1 MRTRTRRLD
10 ASRSSG
16 ELTRVPMPADAV
28 ETHLSGVPAPGRQV
42 PLITGFGP
50 ATVHVRDTPGSEDG
64 IAVYLHGLAG
74 SATNWTDLAASLAPH
89 LRGIAVD
96 LPGFGLSEPPDWF
109 DYSCE
114 QHAHVVIRLLEE
126 SLTGAVHLFG
136 NSFGGAVAVLIA
148 ARRPDLVSS
157 LTLISPAM
165 PDLRPDPRRLS
176 DPRIPLAWLP
186 LLGPAVRR
194 RLAAVPPGERA
205 RKLLELCFA
214 DPAAVPDD
222 RLRLVVEEFRERAD
236 FAWAEAALGR
246 TTTGLMWSWLSPPWR
261 SPWNLLPEVAAPGLV
276 VWGAQDRVVSVRKA
290 PRTARELRRGRLLV
304 LPRTGHVAQLEHPRV
319 VAAAV
324 IGMLREVEVDRW

>member
-1 MRTRTRRLD
+1 
-10 ASRSSG
+10 
-16 ELTRVPMPADAV
+16 MPVGAV
-28 ETHLSGVPAPGRQV
+28 DPPLSGVPAPGRYVQ
-42 PLITGFGP
+42 LSTGFGP
-50 ATVHVRDTPGSEDG
+50 LTLHVRDTPGTGAET
-64 IAVYLHGLAG
+64 AVYLHGLAG
-74 SATNWTDLAASLAPH
+74 SAANWTDLAESLAPH
-89 LRGIAVD
+89 LRGLAVD
-96 LPGFGLSEPPDWF
+96 LPGFGRSEPPDWF
-109 DYSCE
+109 DYGRE

-126 SLTGAVHLFG
+126 SGTAPVHLFG

-148 ARRPDLVSS
+148 AYRPDLVSS

-194 RLAAVPPGERA
+194 RLAAVSPGERA

-214 DPAAVPDD
+214 DPDAVPAD

-236 FAWAEAALGR
+236 FAWSEVALGR

-261 SPWNLLPEVAAPGLV
+261 SPWHQLPEVRAPGLV
-276 VWGAQDRVVSVRKA
+276 VWGAEDRVVSVRKA

-304 LPRTGHVAQLEHPRV
+304 LPRTGHVAQLERPRV

-324 IGMLREVEVDRW
+324 LGMLQEVEVDRW